1 MAPDNVESPQ
11 AANLSDSVTVV
22 SERGLLSRLGGS
34 LGTALLGIV
43 FFFGSFV
50 VLYLNEGTVN
60 EATLAKD
67 AAAISAEKPDAGQ
80 VGKFVAASGL
90 LVSQGQLGDAY
101 LGAGNYLI
109 LVRKA
114 EMFAW
119 EEHKESTTEIQTGG
133 SEKTITT
140 YSYERAWTSSPD
152 DSSSFHRSEGHRNPP
167 MWVKSETYR
176 VEQASVGAL
185 ALQMDKVS
193 LPGTR
198 PLALANLK
206 TQGGQISGDHLYLAP
221 SRPEEPRVGDVR
233 VSYAALTPGG
243 NYTVL
248 GKLESVSS
256 IGPAKLDDREMYR
269 VFKGSK
275 EDALKTLQ
283 TEYTL
288 WIWGFRL
295 LGFLLCWGG
304 LRMMMSPLNTLLDI
318 FPFLG
323 NMGRGLTGFVT
334 FPIALVL
341 SGLTIVVAW
350 ITHSLIA
357 MIAIGL
363 VALVVGIKLLG
374 AKKPAALAAGKAA

>member
-1 MAPDNVESPQ
+1 MAPDNVEFPE
-11 AANLSDSVTVV
+11 AANLSDSVTAV

-34 LGTALLGIV
+34 IGNALLGVV

-50 VLYLNEGTVN
+50 VLYMNEGTVN

-67 AAAISAEKPDAGQ
+67 AVAISAEKPDPAQ
-80 VGKFVAASGL
+80 VGKFVAASGP
-90 LVSQGQLGDAY
+90 LVSQAQLGDAY
-101 LGAGNYLI
+101 LGAGNYLV
-109 LVRKA
+109 LSRKA

-119 EEHKESTTEIQTGG
+119 EEHKETRTEKQTGG

-140 YSYERAWTSSPD
+140 YSYEKDWTSSPD
-152 DSSSFHRSEGHRNPP
+152 DSSGFQRPEGHRNPA
-167 MWVKSETYR
+167 MSVKSETYR
-176 VEQASVGAL
+176 AEKASVGAL
-185 ALQMDKVS
+185 ALQMDEVS

-206 TQGGQISGDHLYLAP
+206 TQGGQIAGEHLYLAP

-233 VSYAALTPGG
+233 VSYSVLSPGG

-248 GKLESVSS
+248 GKLESASS
-256 IGPAKLDDREMYR
+256 IAPAKLDDREMYR
-269 VFKGSK
+269 VFEGSK

-323 NMGRGLTGFVT
+323 DMGRGLTGFVT

-341 SGLTIVVAW
+341 SSVTIVVAW
-350 ITHSLIA
+350 ITHSLWA
-357 MIAIGL
+357 MIGIGL
-363 VALVVGIKLLG
+363 VALVLAIKYFG
-374 AKKPAALAAGKAA
+374 AKKPAVLSAGKAA